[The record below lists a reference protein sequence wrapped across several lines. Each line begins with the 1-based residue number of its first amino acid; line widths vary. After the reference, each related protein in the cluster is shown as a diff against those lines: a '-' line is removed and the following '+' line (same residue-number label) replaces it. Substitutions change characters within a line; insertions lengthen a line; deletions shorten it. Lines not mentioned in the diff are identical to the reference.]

1 MALLPAHDHL
11 SPPASALPL
20 PQCARAWK
28 RFICATHIY
37 MYVAVRAWYRWRR
50 EGFAGSHWSN
60 GKCYRALRL
69 TQEGAQAGGYP
80 SE

>member
-37 MYVAVRAWYRWRR
+37 GMLLCVHGIDGAVTASQVLSYSFSLEQW
-50 EGFAGSHWSN
+50 
-60 GKCYRALRL
+60 KLL
-69 TQEGAQAGGYP
+69 
-80 SE
+80 